1 VLRKQSRQL
10 TKLWTKVGWT
20 RTWSTRSAQAQ
31 DCLVLGP
38 TKNPTAL
45 PLHKVQ
51 TIHIYHFN
59 NRKRSPMHVM
69 RWNRNRGRKKM
80 TIQSFKRHILVWRWD
95 LVVGPSYMPQLIP
108 FHVKTRAGTTVQG
121 NFGLLIGHSRWLTC
135 PFKNF
140 RIFLCLYDGFNSP
153 SRRKQYK
160 TASVA
165 RSLADNLSFSHWE
178 IEVASCC

>member
-1 VLRKQSRQL
+1 MLRKQSRQL
-10 TKLWTKVGWT
+10 TQLWTKVGWT
-20 RTWSTRSAQAQ
+20 RTWSTCSAQAQ
-31 DCLVLGP
+31 YCLVLGP

-45 PLHKVQ
+45 PHHKVQ

-59 NRKRSPMHVM
+59 NRKRSPTHVM
-69 RWNRNRGRKKM
+69 KWNRNRGRKKM
-80 TIQSFKRHILVWRWD
+80 TIQSFKRHISLEVRSHS
-95 LVVGPSYMPQLIP
+95 GPHLHMRQLIP

-121 NFGLLIGHSRWLTC
+121 NFGLLIGHSRWLTR

-160 TASVA
+160 TAS
-165 RSLADNLSFSHWE
+165 
-178 IEVASCC
+178 